1 MAEMEAAVRAR
12 IAEQKRNTAASVA
25 AARQATANAKVRTCL
40 SGASWFFEN
49 KAEYNKDDA
58 RLRAAARKRKAPR
71 RGFISREKTPA
82 DFDQPIK
89 CC

>member
-1 MAEMEAAVRAR
+1 M
-12 IAEQKRNTAASVA
+12 I
-25 AARQATANAKVRTCL
+25 L
-40 SGASWFFEN
+40 
-49 KAEYNKDDA
+49 KAEYNKDEA
-58 RLRAAARKRKAPR
+58 RLRAAARRKKAPR